1 LRLWRNLATAVSI
14 CGLFVILSE
23 AKNLVTGKITALKY
37 QKRRKDRVSVYLD
50 GRFAF
55 GVPEIVAAR
64 LKVGQTLSDAEIEAL
79 HEHGSVEE
87 AYNRALDY
95 LSYRPR
101 SQAEIVTYLQRHD
114 IPDTQAEEVVER
126 LKAAGLVD
134 DEAFAQ
140 FWVENREQFR
150 PRGPRALRY
159 ELQRKGIGHEAIDQ
173 ALEGID
179 PSAGA
184 YQAAARKA
192 QQLSHLDQ
200 PEFFRKLVDYLARR
214 GFGYDVAK
222 EVANRYWSE
231 LRLHTE

>member
-1 LRLWRNLATAVSI
+1 VVRFHHGRF
-14 CGLFVILSE
+14 CFVILTV
-23 AKNLVTGKITALKY
+23 AKNPMAGKITALKY
-37 QKRRKDRVSVYLD
+37 QKRKRDRVSVYLD

-64 LKVGQTLSDAEIEAL
+64 LLVGQSLSDADVEAL
-79 HEHGSVEE
+79 CEHGSVED

-114 IPDTQAEEVVER
+114 IPDTQAQEVVER
-126 LKAAGLVD
+126 LQAAGLVD
-134 DEAFAQ
+134 DQAFAQ

-159 ELQRKGIGHEAIDQ
+159 ELQRKGVGQQAIDQ
-173 ALEGID
+173 ALEALD

-184 YQAAARKA
+184 YQAAASKA
-192 QQLSHLDQ
+192 RQLSHLDQ
-200 PEFFRKLVDYLARR
+200 NEFFRKLVDYLARR
-214 GFGYDVAK
+214 GFDYDVAK
-222 EVANRYWSE
+222 ETANRCWSE
-231 LRLHTE
+231 VGSHAESSAE

>member
-1 LRLWRNLATAVSI
+1 VVKFCHSRLCFALEVKDLMAGR
-14 CGLFVILSE
+14 
-23 AKNLVTGKITALKY
+23 ITALKY
-37 QKRRKDRVSVYLD
+37 QKKRRDRVSVYLG

-55 GVPEIVAAR
+55 GVPEIVAAG
-64 LKVGQTLSDAEIEAL
+64 LKVGQSLSDAEIEAL
-79 HEHGSVEE
+79 REYGSVEE

-101 SQAEIVTYLQRHD
+101 SQAEIAAYLQRHD
-114 IPDTQAEEVVER
+114 VSDAQAEEVVER
-126 LKAAGLVD
+126 LKGAGLVD

-159 ELQRKGIGHEAIDQ
+159 ELRRKGIGREAIDQ
-173 ALEGID
+173 ALESVD

-192 QQLSHLDQ
+192 QQLAQLDQ
-200 PEFFRKLVDYLARR
+200 PEFCRKLVDYLARR
-214 GFGYDVAK
+214 GFDYDVAK

-231 LRLHTE
+231 LRLSAEPFT

>member
-1 LRLWRNLATAVSI
+1 MAGRV
-14 CGLFVILSE
+14 
-23 AKNLVTGKITALKY
+23 TALKY
-37 QKRRKDRVSVYLD
+37 QKRRRDRVSVYLD

-64 LKVGQTLSDAEIEAL
+64 LKVGQSLSDAEIESL
-79 HEHGSVEE
+79 REHGSVEE
-87 AYNRALDY
+87 AYNRALGY

-101 SQAEIVTYLQRHD
+101 SQAEIVTHLQRHEV
-114 IPDTQAEEVVER
+114 PDFQAEEVVER

-159 ELQRKGIGHEAIDQ
+159 ELQRKGIGQEAIDQ
-173 ALEGID
+173 ALAGVD

-192 QQLSHLDQ
+192 QQLRHLDQ
-200 PEFFRKLVDYLARR
+200 PEFCRKLVDYLARR
-214 GFGYDVAK
+214 GFDYDVAK
-222 EVANRYWSE
+222 EVASRYWSE
-231 LRLHTE
+231 LSLDRESFT

>member
-1 LRLWRNLATAVSI
+1 MVW
-14 CGLFVILSE
+14 VILSE
-23 AKNLVTGKITALKY
+23 AKSIMVGRVTALKY
-37 QKRRKDRVSVYLD
+37 QKRRRDRVSVYLD

-64 LKVGQTLSDAEIEAL
+64 LKVGQSLSDDEIEAL
-79 HEHGSVEE
+79 REHGSAEE

-101 SQAEIVTYLQRHD
+101 SQAEIMTFLQRHD
-114 IPDTQAEEVVER
+114 VPDVQAEDVVER

-140 FWVENREQFR
+140 FWIENREQFR

-159 ELQRKGIGHEAIDQ
+159 ELQRKGVGQEAIDQ
-173 ALEGID
+173 ALEGMD
-179 PSAGA
+179 PVAGA
-184 YQAAARKA
+184 YQAAAKKA
-192 QQLSHLDQ
+192 RQLSHLDEPQ
-200 PEFFRKLVDYLARR
+200 FFRKLVDYLARR
-214 GFGYDVAK
+214 GFDYDVAK

-231 LRLHTE
+231 LRFDTEPLT

>member
-1 LRLWRNLATAVSI
+1 MTD
-14 CGLFVILSE
+14 
-23 AKNLVTGKITALKY
+23 KITALKY
-37 QKRRKDRVSVYLD
+37 QKRRRDRVSVYLN

-64 LKVGQTLSDAEIEAL
+64 LKVGQSLSDAEIEAL
-79 HEHGSVEE
+79 QEHGSVEE

-114 IPDTQAEEVVER
+114 VPDVQAEEVVER

-159 ELQRKGIGHEAIDQ
+159 ELQRKGIGQEAIDQ
-173 ALEGID
+173 ALEGVD

-184 YQAAARKA
+184 YQAAAKKA
-192 QQLSHLDQ
+192 RQLSHLDQ

-214 GFGYDVAK
+214 GFGFDVAK
-222 EVANRYWSE
+222 EVANRCWSE
-231 LRLHTE
+231 LGLLTE

>member
-1 LRLWRNLATAVSI
+1 MTD
-14 CGLFVILSE
+14 
-23 AKNLVTGKITALKY
+23 KITALKY
-37 QKRRKDRVSVYLD
+37 QKRRRDRVSVYLN

-64 LKVGQTLSDAEIEAL
+64 LKVGQSLSDAEIQEL

-114 IPDTQAEEVVER
+114 VPDIQAEEVIER

-159 ELQRKGIGHEAIDQ
+159 ELQRKGIGQEAIDQ
-173 ALEGID
+173 ALEGVD

-184 YQAAARKA
+184 YQAAAKKA
-192 QQLSHLDQ
+192 RQLSHLDQ

-214 GFGYDVAK
+214 GFGFDVAK
-222 EVANRYWSE
+222 EVANRCWSE
-231 LRLHTE
+231 LGLPTE

>member
-1 LRLWRNLATAVSI
+1 MAGR
-14 CGLFVILSE
+14 
-23 AKNLVTGKITALKY
+23 ITALKY
-37 QKRRKDRVSVYLD
+37 QKRKRDRVSVYLD

-64 LKVGQTLSDAEIEAL
+64 LTVGQSLSEAEIEAL
-79 HEHGSVEE
+79 CEHGSVEE

-101 SQAEIVTYLQRHD
+101 SQAEIVSYLRRHE
-114 IPDTQAEEVVER
+114 IPDTQAEAVVER
-126 LKAAGLVD
+126 LTAAGLVD

-140 FWVENREQFR
+140 FWVENRERFR

-159 ELQRKGIGHEAIDQ
+159 ELQRKGIGQEAIDQ
-173 ALEGID
+173 ALEGVD

-184 YQAAARKA
+184 YQAAAKKA
-192 QQLSHLDQ
+192 QQLRQLDQ
-200 PEFFRKLVDYLARR
+200 PEFRRKLVDYLARR
-214 GFGYDVAK
+214 GFDYDVAK

-231 LRLHTE
+231 LESSAS

>member
-1 LRLWRNLATAVSI
+1 M
-14 CGLFVILSE
+14 
-23 AKNLVTGKITALKY
+23 TGKVTALKY
-37 QKRRKDRVSVYLD
+37 QKRRRDRVSVYLD

-64 LKVGQTLSDAEIEAL
+64 LRVGQTLSGAEIEAL
-79 HEHGSVEE
+79 REHGSVEE

-95 LSYRPR
+95 ISYRPR

-114 IPDTQAEEVVER
+114 TPDTQAEEVIER
-126 LKAAGLVD
+126 LKAAGLVN

-159 ELQRKGIGHEAIDQ
+159 ELQRKGIGREAIDQ
-173 ALEGID
+173 ALEGVD
-179 PSAGA
+179 PLAGA

-214 GFGYDVAK
+214 GFDYDVAK
-222 EVANRYWSE
+222 EVTNRYWSE
-231 LRLHTE
+231 FRLHTETFT

>member
-1 LRLWRNLATAVSI
+1 MA
-14 CGLFVILSE
+14 
-23 AKNLVTGKITALKY
+23 GKVTALKY
-37 QKRRKDRVSVYLD
+37 QKKRRDRVSVYLD
-50 GRFAF
+50 GHFTL

-64 LKVGQTLSDAEIEAL
+64 LKVGQVLSDDEIEAL
-79 HEHGSVEE
+79 REHGSVEE

-101 SQAEIVTYLQRHD
+101 SQAEIATYLQRHD
-114 IPDTQAEEVVER
+114 IPETQAQEVVER
-126 LKAAGLVD
+126 LKSAGLVD

-159 ELQRKGIGHEAIDQ
+159 ELRRKGIGQEAIDQ
-173 ALEGID
+173 ALEGVD
-179 PSAGA
+179 PLADA
-184 YQAAARKA
+184 YQAATRKA

-214 GFGYDVAK
+214 GFDYDVAK
-222 EVANRYWSE
+222 EVTNRYWLE
-231 LRLHTE
+231 FRLHTEPFT

>member
-1 LRLWRNLATAVSI
+1 M
-14 CGLFVILSE
+14 
-23 AKNLVTGKITALKY
+23 
-37 QKRRKDRVSVYLD
+37 
-50 GRFAF
+50 
-55 GVPEIVAAR
+55 PEIVAAR
-64 LKVGQTLSDAEIEAL
+64 LKVGQVLSDDEIEAL
-79 HEHGSVEE
+79 REHGSVEE

-101 SQAEIVTYLQRHD
+101 SQAEIATYLQRHD
-114 IPDTQAEEVVER
+114 IPETQAEEVVER

-159 ELQRKGIGHEAIDQ
+159 ELRRKGIGQEAIDQ
-173 ALEGID
+173 ALEGVD
-179 PSAGA
+179 PLADA

-214 GFGYDVAK
+214 GFDYDVAK
-222 EVANRYWSE
+222 EVTNRYWLE
-231 LRLHTE
+231 FRLHAEPFT

>member
-1 LRLWRNLATAVSI
+1 M
-14 CGLFVILSE
+14 
-23 AKNLVTGKITALKY
+23 TGNITALKY
-37 QKRRKDRVSVYLD
+37 QKRRRDRVSVYLD

-64 LKVGQTLSDAEIEAL
+64 LKVGQSLSDAEIEAL
-79 HEHGSVEE
+79 REHGSVEE
-87 AYNRALDY
+87 AYNRALGY

-101 SQAEIVTYLQRHD
+101 SQAEIAAYLQRHD
-114 IPDTQAEEVVER
+114 IPDTQAEEVVDR

-134 DEAFAQ
+134 DQAFAQ

-159 ELQRKGIGHEAIDQ
+159 ELQRKGIGQEAIVQ
-173 ALEGID
+173 ALEGVD
-179 PSAGA
+179 PLADA

-192 QQLSHLDQ
+192 QQLSHLEQ

-214 GFGYDVAK
+214 GFDYGVAK
-222 EVANRYWSE
+222 ETANRYWSE
-231 LRLHTE
+231 LRPETEKFT

>member
-1 LRLWRNLATAVSI
+1 MAGR
-14 CGLFVILSE
+14 
-23 AKNLVTGKITALKY
+23 ITALKY
-37 QKRRKDRVSVYLD
+37 QKRRRDRVSVYLD

-64 LKVGQTLSDAEIEAL
+64 LTVGQSLSEAEIEAL
-79 HEHGSVEE
+79 CEHGSVEE

-101 SQAEIVTYLQRHD
+101 SQAEIVSYLHRHD
-114 IPDTQAEEVVER
+114 IPDTQVEAVVER
-126 LKAAGLVD
+126 LTAAGLVD

-140 FWVENREQFR
+140 FWVENRERFR

-159 ELQRKGIGHEAIDQ
+159 ELQRKGIGQEAIDQ
-173 ALEGID
+173 ALEGVD

-184 YQAAARKA
+184 YQAAAKKA
-192 QQLSHLDQ
+192 QQLRQLDQ
-200 PEFFRKLVDYLARR
+200 REFYRKLVDYLARR
-214 GFGYDVAK
+214 GFDYDVAK

-231 LRLHTE
+231 LESSAS

>member
-1 LRLWRNLATAVSI
+1 MAGR
-14 CGLFVILSE
+14 
-23 AKNLVTGKITALKY
+23 ITALKY
-37 QKRRKDRVSVYLD
+37 QKKRRDRVRVSLD

-64 LKVGQTLSDAEIEAL
+64 LQVGQSLSDAEIEAL
-79 HEHGSVEE
+79 CEHGSVEE
-87 AYNRALDY
+87 AYNRALGY

-101 SQAEIVTYLQRHD
+101 SQAEVATYLQRHD
-114 IPDTQAEEVVER
+114 IPGTQAEAVVER

-159 ELQRKGIGHEAIDQ
+159 ELQRKGIGQEAIDQ
-173 ALEGID
+173 ALEGVD

-192 QQLSHLDQ
+192 QQLRHLDQ
-200 PEFFRKLVDYLARR
+200 TEFYRKLVDYLARR
-214 GFGYDVAK
+214 GFDYGVAK

-231 LRLHTE
+231 LEL

>member
-1 LRLWRNLATAVSI
+1 MTD
-14 CGLFVILSE
+14 
-23 AKNLVTGKITALKY
+23 KITALKY
-37 QKRRKDRVSVYLD
+37 QKRRRDRVSVYLN

-64 LKVGQTLSDAEIEAL
+64 LKVGQSLSDAEIEAL
-79 HEHGSVEE
+79 QEHGSVEE
-87 AYNRALDY
+87 AYNRALGY

-114 IPDTQAEEVVER
+114 VPDVQAEEVVER

-159 ELQRKGIGHEAIDQ
+159 ELQRKGIGQEAIDQ
-173 ALEGID
+173 ALEGVD

-184 YQAAARKA
+184 YQAAAKKA
-192 QQLSHLDQ
+192 RQLSHLDQ

-214 GFGYDVAK
+214 GFGFDVAK
-222 EVANRYWSE
+222 EVANRCWSE
-231 LRLHTE
+231 LGLLTE